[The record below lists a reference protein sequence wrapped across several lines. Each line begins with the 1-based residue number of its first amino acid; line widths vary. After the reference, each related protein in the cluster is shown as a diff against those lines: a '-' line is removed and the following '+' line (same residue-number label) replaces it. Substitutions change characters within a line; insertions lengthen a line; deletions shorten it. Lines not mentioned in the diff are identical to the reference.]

1 MKDEVKKQP
10 VEEKKRTKGTG
21 EPCECPVDQPGYRP
35 DYDPSHDPVSGEG
48 HGAEE
53 DPFFD
58 ANPVDLRNDPKKPAP
73 TCCCDPRTG
82 GDRGGKK

>member
-1 MKDEVKKQP
+1 MKDDVKKQP

-21 EPCECPVDQPGYRP
+21 EPCECPVHQPGYRP

-58 ANPVDLRNDPKKPAP
+58 AKPVDLRNDPKKPAP
-73 TCCCDPRTG
+73 TCCDPRAG